1 MRSWAR
7 CHTWAAG
14 VPGGCLASVLSAH
27 WGMLRRNFYKRRE
40 LKESLLPEKV
50 GFAGGRVSV

>member
-1 MRSWAR
+1 M
-7 CHTWAAG
+7 
-14 VPGGCLASVLSAH
+14 ASVLSAH

-50 GFAGGRVSV
+50 GFAGGRVLV